1 MSTKTEI
8 MLPDKLE
15 AGAVI
20 PQCLDNQFV
29 TDGIF
34 SDMVKNN
41 LPYSDKNIQGKRVEA
56 TRTELNRA
64 LVYAPQTVMNR
75 AFLWNNRV
83 LYSSYKDT
91 KENQNNRQA
100 FMKLIKDKAVIPYL
114 HDRASIEDEP
124 SFDLDPEEIETF
136 KSLLRDIDK
145 ISCLR
150 FAVDDQQNKTAI
162 DMMTHRFHEYFLG
175 FVIRPTS
182 LIKQTADGLIPGRD
196 SKERRERVELLSN
209 ELNAWK
215 RQLHDVVLLQIDKKG
230 TATRNDFYQE
240 FICRKDV
247 DKKVSIPQGYF
258 IHPSQSPFVL
268 EKKKL
273 FDLRY
278 NINLADSLKRYVF
291 TPADMPMRSALA
303 VDVEMGTWKGD
314 DMVEILSDNMRH
326 TFVEGTQQA
335 LNLPFLKD
343 LEIEDVYDL
352 RQLPGWAEYIAVQ
365 REILEKPLES
375 LQHLDAFT
383 KALETYNINVAD
395 WYYKQKRIPVIEQK
409 YRMIVRIAIKVAGVW
424 IAHNLTGN
432 FYTAALASLIDLPDN
447 ALGYTVSLLVDFIP
461 IGRDEV
467 DRQLGYSLDI
477 VNYEANVTKE
487 SLIRLVRKAQEAFV
501 KETPPVV
508 KDLANQS
515 KS

>member
-1 MSTKTEI
+1 MATKTEI
-8 MLPDKLE
+8 ILPDKLE

-29 TDGIF
+29 PDGIF
-34 SDMVKNN
+34 SHMVDKKVS
-41 LPYSDKNIQGKRVEA
+41 YSDEYVQKCRTEA

-64 LVYAPQTVMNR
+64 LVYAPQTVINR

-83 LYSSYKDT
+83 LYSSYKDV

-100 FMKLIKDKAVIPYL
+100 FIKMVKDRTIVPYL
-114 HDRASIEDEP
+114 HDKSSIEDEP
-124 SFDLDPEEIETF
+124 NFDLDEDGVRTF
-136 KSLLRDIDK
+136 KALLQDVDK
-145 ISCLR
+145 IGCVR
-150 FAVDDQQNKTAI
+150 FAIKDDQNKSAI
-162 DMMTHRFHEYFLG
+162 EKMTHKFHEYFLG
-175 FVIRPTS
+175 FVLRPES
-182 LIKQTADGLIPGRD
+182 LLKQTADGLVPGRD
-196 SKERRERVELLSN
+196 SKERSEKVESLTAEFN
-209 ELNAWK
+209 VWK
-215 RQLHDVVLLQIDKKG
+215 RKLHDVVLAQVEKKG

-247 DKKVSIPQGYF
+247 PNSIPQGYF
-258 IHPSQSPFVL
+258 LDSVTSPFVR

-278 NINLADSLKRYVF
+278 NINLADSLRRYVF
-291 TPADMPMRSALA
+291 TPSDMPMRSALA
-303 VDVEMGTWKGD
+303 VDVDLGEGKGD
-314 DMVEILSDNMRH
+314 EMIDILSNNIRH

-343 LEIEDVYDL
+343 LEMQDIYEL
-352 RQLPGWAEYIAVQ
+352 RLLPGWGEYIKVQ

-383 KALETYNINVAD
+383 KALEVYNVQVAE
-395 WYYKQKRIPVIEQK
+395 WYYKQKRLPVIEQK
-409 YRMIVRIAIKVAGVW
+409 YRMIVRMAIKVAGVW

-432 FYTAALASLIDLPDN
+432 FYTAALAALIDLPDN

-461 IGRDEV
+461 VGRDEV

-477 VNYEANVTKE
+477 VNYEVNVTRD
-487 SLIRLVRKAQEAFV
+487 SLIHLVRKTEEAFK
-501 KETPPVV
+501 KETPPIV

-515 KS
+515 KN